1 MITRE
6 DVRRAG
12 WLSRIELEE
21 SELDEYSRKMDL
33 ILEYFEVL
41 DEVVED
47 VDPTYH
53 VLKIDNVFRDDTAG
67 EMLSQEDALVN
78 AGETQDGYFKSARIV

>member
-6 DVRRAG
+6 DVRRVA
-12 WLSRIELEE
+12 WLSSVELED
-21 SELDEYSRKMDL
+21 SELDEYCRKL
-33 ILEYFEVL
+33 GLVLEYFGVL

-53 VLKIDNVFRDDTAG
+53 VLEIDNVFRDDVAC
-67 EMLSQEDALVN
+67 EMLSQRDALMN
-78 AGETQDGYFKSARIV
+78 ACETKDGYFKSARIV